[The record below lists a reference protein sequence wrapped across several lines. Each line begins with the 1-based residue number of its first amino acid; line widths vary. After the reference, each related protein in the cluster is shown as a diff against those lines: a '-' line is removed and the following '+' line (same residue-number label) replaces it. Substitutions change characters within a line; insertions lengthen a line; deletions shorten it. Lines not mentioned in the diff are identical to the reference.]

1 MFMSRYLLC
10 ALAWGAT
17 FAPVF
22 SSAQE
27 LCGTAKPP
35 VQLGQ
40 GASETPKETENEGS
54 EVSMFEYDFE
64 FGKAMGAVGWLRDG
78 ISEAIERSKTLDE
91 LQSINFE
98 FPLHNNTT
106 VAKGAILRQ
115 QALLERERLEVAR
128 LKLKLGSGTKADV
141 DVARKRYAVARA
153 SFCEFF
159 KNAAWAD

>member
-1 MFMSRYLLC
+1 MSRYFLC

-27 LCGTAKPP
+27 LCGTTKPP
-35 VQLGQ
+35 VQVGQ
-40 GASETPKETENEGS
+40 GASETPKETEDEGS

-78 ISEAIERSKTLDE
+78 ISEAIERSKTLDD

-98 FPLHNNTT
+98 FPFHNNTT

-141 DVARKRYAVARA
+141 DVARKRYAVTRA

>member
-1 MFMSRYLLC
+1 
-10 ALAWGAT
+10 
-17 FAPVF
+17 
-22 SSAQE
+22 
-27 LCGTAKPP
+27 
-35 VQLGQ
+35 
-40 GASETPKETENEGS
+40 
-54 EVSMFEYDFE
+54 MFEYDFE

-78 ISEAIERSKTLDE
+78 ISEAIERSKTLDD
-91 LQSINFE
+91 LQSTNFE
-98 FPLHNNTT
+98 FPFHNNTT